1 MRFNL
6 LSDADWDSKIDKV
19 LSVLSTSGYRR
30 FFEDKEYGDSIDGIT
45 VVFMC
50 RNPEINFKRRIR
62 YSKKEKKVYLD
73 IMLDLNQ
80 FRQIGQEE
88 RQKIVAYRLLSEVP
102 PIIAKYKFND
112 FNLLSFTNDL
122 KEWLQGIKWL

>member
-1 MRFNL
+1 MRFNI

-19 LSVLSTSGYRR
+19 LDTLSDFGYRR
-30 FFEDKEYGDSIDGIT
+30 LFEEKDYGDSLDGIT

-50 RNPEINFKRRIR
+50 RNPEHNFKQRIK

-80 FRQIGQEE
+80 FRQIEQSE
-88 RQKIVAYRLLSEVP
+88 RERIVAYKLVSEIP
-102 PIIAKYKFND
+102 PIIAKYKLPD
-112 FNLLSFTNDL
+112 FDLPNFQEDLSRLL
-122 KEWLQGIKWL
+122 KEIKWL